1 MASMANLRALEES
14 YKSKETLEAGPL
26 PSRAPTRIWPGE
38 SRSEWRPWLICGSL
52 LEKITS
58 PGGGTRRWEPA
69 SKKKTSPGWGTF
81 VGKSVIN
88 RFSGSKIN
96 GFSASPNH
104 IWFIWFYWSKM
115 LQKHI
120 TNLIM
125 RVFYG
130 S

>member
-69 SKKKTSPGWGTF
+69 SKKRQVPAGGHLLENRLLTDSPAVKLMDFPRPRT
-81 VGKSVIN
+81 I
-88 RFSGSKIN
+88 
-96 GFSASPNH
+96 
-104 IWFIWFYWSKM
+104 
-115 LQKHI
+115 
-120 TNLIM
+120 
-125 RVFYG
+125 YG
-130 S
+130 SYGSTDT